1 MTPEKQA
8 APAGA
13 AALPLPPMKWDA
25 WGDPGLAKEL
35 SADIKG
41 LLAAAL
47 GVTGDAAP
55 GPDVSEVVLRPSAL
69 TPDDLAALAA
79 VVGEAH
85 LSTAD
90 ADRLPRAGGKSTPD
104 LLRRR
109 SREPQDAPDAVVL
122 PGGEEEIAALL
133 AVCAERRIA
142 VVPFGGGTSVV
153 GGLEPQRGAFAAV
166 VSLDL
171 RRLDQLLDLDG
182 TSGEAL
188 LGAGLTGPAAE
199 ALLAE
204 HGFELGHYPQSF
216 RYATIGGFAA
226 TRSSGQN
233 SAGHGRFDEMVR
245 GLRVVTPAGV
255 LDLGRAPASAAGP
268 DLRELFLGS
277 EGTLGVI
284 TAVRV
289 RVHPVPAV
297 KAYEAWSFPD
307 FATGT
312 AALRA
317 VEQQGT
323 GATVLRL
330 SDEAETMVNLAMTE
344 KIGGEPAVTGCLAVT
359 VFEGTAEQVAARHQ
373 LTRAALL
380 AAGGSS
386 LGETP
391 ARAWEHGR
399 FNAPYLRDALLDA
412 GALCE
417 TLETATSWQQLPALR
432 FAVTAA
438 LTEALPGALVLCHIS
453 HVYPTGASL
462 YFTVVAALGE
472 EPLERWA
479 TAKRAAGDAIVRSG
493 GTITHHHAVGT
504 DHRPWMA
511 AEIGEVGVRIL
522 RAVKAE
528 LDPAGILNPGKLIP

>member
-1 MTPEKQA
+1 MAPETQA
-8 APAGA
+8 GAAA
-13 AALPLPPMKWDA
+13 AALPLPPMKWNA
-25 WGDPGLAKEL
+25 WGDPALAKEL

-55 GPDVSEVVLRPSAL
+55 GPSAAEVLLRPTRITAEDV
-69 TPDDLAALAA
+69 TALAA
-79 VVGEAH
+79 AVGAEHVSA
-85 LSTAD
+85 AD

-109 SREPQDAPDAVVL
+109 SRGEQDAPDAVVL
-122 PGGEEEIAALL
+122 PGDEAEIAAVL
-133 AVCAERRIA
+133 AVCAERRLA

-153 GGLEPQRGAFAAV
+153 GGLDPERGGLRAV

-171 RRLDQLLDLDG
+171 RRLDQLLDLDE
-182 TSGEAL
+182 TAGEAV

-204 HGFELGHYPQSF
+204 RGWELGHYPQSF

-226 TRSSGQN
+226 TRSSGQD
-233 SAGHGRFDEMVR
+233 SAGYGRFDDMVR
-245 GLRVVTPAGV
+245 GLRVVTPAGT

-268 DLRELFLGS
+268 DLRQLFLGS

-284 TAVRV
+284 TAVRL
-289 RVHPVPAV
+289 RIHPLPAV

-323 GATVLRL
+323 GPTVIRL
-330 SDEAETMVNLAMTE
+330 SDEAETMINLAMTE
-344 KIGGEPAVTGCLAVT
+344 QIGGAPAVSGCLAVT
-359 VFEGTAEQVAARHQ
+359 VFEGSAEQVAARHA
-373 LTRAALL
+373 LTREVLL
-380 AAGGSS
+380 AAGGTS
-386 LGETP
+386 LGEAP

-399 FNAPYLRDALLDA
+399 FNAPYLRDSLLNA

-417 TLETATSWQQLPALR
+417 TLETAAGWRGLADLR
-432 FAVTAA
+432 TAV
-438 LTEALPGALVLCHIS
+438 TEALTTALPGSLVLCHIS

-472 EPLERWA
+472 DPLTRWGA
-479 TAKRAAGDAIVRSG
+479 AKRAAGDAILRAG
-493 GTITHHHAVGT
+493 GTITHHHAVGA
-504 DHRPWMA
+504 DHRPWMTD
-511 AEIGEVGVRIL
+511 EIGDLGVRVL